1 MNWRERRPRM
11 KVNIN
16 AASLGYAREPRREI
30 LHTRL
35 AAHVGVLGA
44 LLLNRALEEI
54 HETTR

>member
-1 MNWRERRPRM
+1 M